1 LQPKEIK
8 NLDVVAIIAVKK
20 LFLTNLVA
28 KLINLELWKTCYLED

>member
-28 KLINLELWKTCYLED
+28 KLIWNSGKLVT